1 MALLKRCVRLLAGE
15 ERSIWAQ
22 DSEKLE
28 WVAPRIL
35 YAFGR
40 PQHQFKLL
48 SDETKEVFEY
58 MDEMPFLGGHI
69 SFTVVFWWESTWC
82 HRLHGT
88 LLAIENQ
95 PHEEGWPQVG
105 VDKQYAGSFSY
116 SSPYTRERWVYGYG
130 PSLQE
135 IMLNLLSEKSS
146 SGGPRNLHD
155 LERISKVACRISH
168 QHARLTVSALK
179 MMISIAQQAASCRNT
194 PCERQALKSL
204 ELFLRGNGLKE
215 TPRRCRRKTKVA
227 SRAPMQSRVA
237 IYNRVMKK
245 AR

>member
-69 SFTVVFWWESTWC
+69 SFTVVFWWETTWC

-88 LLAIENQ
+88 LLAIKNQ

-105 VDKQYAGSFSY
+105 VDKAYAGSLSY
-116 SSPYTRERWVYGYG
+116 SSPYTRERWVNGYG
-130 PSLQE
+130 PCLQE

-168 QHARLTVSALK
+168 QHARLTVCTLRDLLA
-179 MMISIAQQAASCRNT
+179 IAQQAANRRLT
-194 PCERQALKSL
+194 PFERLAIQNLD
-204 ELFLRGNGLKE
+204 LFLRCNGLQE
-215 TPRRCRRKTKVA
+215 TSRRCRKKTTP
-227 SRAPMQSRVA
+227 APLRRRVE
-237 IYNRVMKK
+237 IYNKVVRRRA